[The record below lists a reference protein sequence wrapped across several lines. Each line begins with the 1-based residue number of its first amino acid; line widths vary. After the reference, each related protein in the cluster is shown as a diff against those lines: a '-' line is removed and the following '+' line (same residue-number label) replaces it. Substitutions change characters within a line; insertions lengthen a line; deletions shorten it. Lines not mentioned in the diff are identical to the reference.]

1 MNLENKELHWFPLYV
16 RARHERTIRDELE
29 KRGYEVYLPMIKRR
43 KRWSDRYKMIESPLF
58 SGYLFVR
65 IDRRQK
71 FYVLEIPGI
80 LGFITFQG
88 QMAYVPDFQIDF
100 IHRMLE
106 RPETIEVINKVIK
119 TGHHVRII
127 SGPFIGMKGIVKE
140 LKNKSRFYI
149 AIDHIQH
156 TISIEVSEYDLE
168 LISDNGT
175 S

>member
-1 MNLENKELHWFPLYV
+1 MNLENEQLHWFPLHV
-16 RARHERTIRDELE
+16 RARHERLIRDELD

-43 KRWSDRYKMIESPLF
+43 RRWSDRYKTIESPLF

-65 IDRRQK
+65 IDKRLK
-71 FYVLEIPGI
+71 FYVLEIPGVQ
-80 LGFITFQG
+80 GFIIFQG
-88 QMAYVPDFQIDF
+88 EMAYIPDFQIDF
-100 IHRMLE
+100 IRRMLE
-106 RPETIEVINKVIK
+106 RPETFEVVNKVIK

-149 AIDHIQH
+149 NIDHIQH